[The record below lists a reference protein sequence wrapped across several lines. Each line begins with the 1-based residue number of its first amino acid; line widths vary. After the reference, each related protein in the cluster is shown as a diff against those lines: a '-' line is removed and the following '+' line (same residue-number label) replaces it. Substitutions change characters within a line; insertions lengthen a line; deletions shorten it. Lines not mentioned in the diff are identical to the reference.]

1 MHMKF
6 EIEYIE
12 KLAKI
17 LSENE
22 LTEITLE
29 DVDKAI
35 VLRKE
40 KEVVTTQTF
49 APQAIA
55 AAPAP
60 VAKVTS
66 QVAPETKTEAPAP
79 KGKPIISPM
88 VGTFYKAPSPDSN
101 PFVSMGDIVA
111 AGQVVCIIEAMKL
124 MNEIESEVSG
134 KIVEICVQD
143 GQTVDYG
150 QVLMYVE

>member
-1 MHMKF
+1 MKF
-6 EIEYIE
+6 EIDYIE

-17 LSENE
+17 LSDND

-29 DVDKAI
+29 EVDKAI
-35 VLRKE
+35 ILRKE
-40 KEVVTTQTF
+40 KEVVTAQTYV
-49 APQAIA
+49 PQ
-55 AAPAP
+55 AAPASTAP
-60 VAKVTS
+60 VATVTS
-66 QVAPETKTEAPAP
+66 QVVSEAKAEAPVS
-79 KGKPIISPM
+79 KGKPVLSPM
-88 VGTFYKAPSPDSN
+88 VGTFYKSPSPDSS
-101 PFVSMGDIVA
+101 PFVSIGDNVN